1 MAERKVE
8 SGYVPGR
15 ALSPE
20 QYSGGFVDFYKD
32 YLGSTGI
39 NVGDDDDDKD
49 DKDDTGYKAPQI
61 IDTGGGDDNTNLLST
76 VFSGNNLSGGQS
88 YLDSNVEAVDLQS
101 MDLSHKSWSDYK
113 KGAGLADK
121 SSFNKDLAITTGGL
135 AFAGAAGAMVGG
147 AILGGPTA
155 TPWGS
160 DNLGA
165 GAFSVIGDK
174 VAAMKYE
181 ASMEVQAA
189 KGAFGMTEGAIGDPS
204 NISADTGAAIKINGQ
219 YLVRRPNSMQFI
231 GTLPQGVSNQQ
242 VHNLIALKE
251 GKLPNYQGGAG
262 TESGFGITGLGG
274 YNADGRFVDANG
286 QISQYG
292 PAKARD
298 ALADQMFNG
307 VIADADKYLAELRNR
322 GTFASGVRT
331 YAQAL
336 EMGRYI
342 AGTSNSPIATDLRKE
357 QPFGRGSQFS
367 FTQTPTDLYDP
378 KTGLYES
385 EVDQMTGV
393 PTGSRSATSYG
404 PDRAFENALKP
415 DAIGG
420 MTGGVGI
427 DAFGG
432 IGEPVVGT
440 ARTSTVNRQYTS
452 FSNLEGVDL
461 AARGPRGIELSRSR
475 LGGINQGTN
484 RFTVGSPTTL
494 RTQSPTSLF
503 NDMINRGFT
512 GKQAADVLNTIV
524 PDVKPAISN
533 LPSVTPASYTPPTSD
548 DNNNDSSPS
557 QEQVQAEADMGLD
570 TFGGAGE
577 PVDTSGGGGGGGG
590 GGGDKIVC
598 TAMNNAYGFGSFR
611 QTIWLKHSHNLDPA
625 YQIGYHKL
633 FKPLVKYAYVND
645 NLANRIIKKW
655 LEGVA
660 KRRTADIWL
669 QYRNKKRPI
678 FGRIERAILEPI
690 CYIAGKI

>member
-1 MAERKVE
+1 MAERKVQ

-76 VFSGNNLSGGQS
+76 VFSNNNLSGGQS

-181 ASMEVQAA
+181 ASMEVKAA

-336 EMGRYI
+336 EMGKYI
-342 AGTSNSPIATDLRKE
+342 AGTSSSPIATDLRKE
-357 QPFGRGSQFS
+357 QPFGRGNTY
-367 FTQTPTDLYDP
+367 TQTPQLDGVFTGRGSLAYDTELDGVY
-378 KTGLYES
+378 TGPGSLSYDVPQIDGVYTGRYMDDS
-385 EVDQMTGV
+385 AYISGPSVKSSPTSPVDRTYFG
-393 PTGSRSATSYG
+393 
-404 PDRAFENALKP
+404 NA
-415 DAIGG
+415 
-420 MTGGVGI
+420 
-427 DAFGG
+427 
-432 IGEPVVGT
+432 
-440 ARTSTVNRQYTS
+440 
-452 FSNLEGVDL
+452 GVDL
-461 AARGPRGIELSRSR
+461 AAGGPKGIEFSRSR
-475 LGGINQGTN
+475 LGGINQGAD
-484 RFTVGSPTTL
+484 RFTTAIQGQRAGKSLFADT
-494 RTQSPTSLF
+494 RTQTPTSLF

-570 TFGGAGE
+570 PFGGAGE
-577 PVDTSGGGGGGGG
+577 PVDTSGGGDGGGG

-611 QTIWLKHSHNLDPA
+611 QTIWLKHSHSLDPA
-625 YQIGYHKL
+625 YQMGYHKL
-633 FKPLVKYAYVND
+633 FKPLVKYAYAND

-669 QYRNKKRPI
+669 QSRNKKRPI